1 MINKILILS
10 CAILAGQFAM
20 AAYYKCPEGIIDTD
34 RPNMI
39 NFNET
44 LSGEKLKTVSKQ
56 IQDLKANEKN
66 ALDKYQCIKLS
77 RGFKVI
83 GKEKCYVYYDGK
95 QNVIL
100 DTCIPAPSGKR
111 YIPAK

>member
-1 MINKILILS
+1 MKKIFMLSCLILV
-10 CAILAGQFAM
+10 GQVTM
-20 AAYYKCPEGIIDTD
+20 AAYYKCPEGIIDT
-34 RPNMI
+34 NQTNII

-44 LSGEKLKTVSKQ
+44 LSGENLKTVSKQ
-56 IQDLKANEKN
+56 IQELKTNEKN

-100 DTCIPAPSGKR
+100 DTCIPTQSGKR